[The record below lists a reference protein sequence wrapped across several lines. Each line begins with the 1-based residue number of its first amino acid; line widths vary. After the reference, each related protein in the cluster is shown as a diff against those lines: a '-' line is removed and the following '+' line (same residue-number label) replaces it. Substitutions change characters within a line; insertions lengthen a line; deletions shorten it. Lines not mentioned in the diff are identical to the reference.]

1 MIVMLVASSH
11 LLPLPHIAAVINQQR
26 VATKRRTK
34 ATLGL
39 YRPTPPKP
47 GKIISG
53 SVDNA
58 TNNKVTTAIYYSP
71 PSAAGSTP
79 SLSRIPLRSLSS
91 TIDRPFAHP
100 SPSQSFLPPATF
112 PLHINK
118 STTTFTLPLMPRIH
132 WLVYH
137 VYRNSALPTQVRYI
151 PNTGS

>member
-1 MIVMLVASSH
+1 MIIILVLSSH
-11 LLPLPHIAAVINQQR
+11 LFTLPHTAVVINQQR
-26 VATKRRTK
+26 VATQRRTK

-58 TNNKVTTAIYYSP
+58 TNKKVTTAIYYSP
-71 PSAAGSTP
+71 PSAAGSTS

-91 TIDRPFAHP
+91 AIAT
-100 SPSQSFLPPATF
+100 SPNPLPRNHSFPGTF
-112 PLHINK
+112 PLDLIK
-118 STTTFTLPLMPRIH
+118 SIITFTLPLMPRIQC
-132 WLVYH
+132 LLYR